1 MNHEVNDWFLSLPEG
16 RQKVLKDDKWMLAD
30 NAYRHGVEVGMQSK
44 QAEID
49 QLKESWPC
57 SKRASC

>member
-49 QLKESWPC
+49 QLKEELALLKKS
-57 SKRASC
+57 